1 MRAGE
6 HFLFFEKSARF
17 SVSFRSK
24 NKNKHQPRGKNKL
37 PSVIHLNTLFIS
49 SKQPKRYTL
58 KSLSR
63 DNGMDLAGEFRISC
77 DAEIVGNRLFLSN
90 ERGAI
95 ARGGKRADSI
105 FGKRNVSLSR
115 KSRLLHSLKISKES
129 NIVGIVGV
137 RTRSTYVIVSSQA
150 TSLEFFF
157 ESEGSIEEEFW

>member
-1 MRAGE
+1 MKSSFSFERKGGHRA
-6 HFLFFEKSARF
+6 
-17 SVSFRSK
+17 
-24 NKNKHQPRGKNKL
+24 
-37 PSVIHLNTLFIS
+37 
-49 SKQPKRYTL
+49 
-58 KSLSR
+58 
-63 DNGMDLAGEFRISC
+63 
-77 DAEIVGNRLFLSN
+77 
-90 ERGAI
+90 
-95 ARGGKRADSI
+95 GGKRADSI